1 MFMKKKRILELE
13 RDVTRYTHCFVFES
27 FLYIEVLFPLCINDD
42 VTSVA
47 KKLSDCI
54 SIRGEKN
61 GPICFGLEN
70 KTRYCVIIIAN
81 MR

>member
-1 MFMKKKRILELE
+1 MLPDILIALCLS
-13 RDVTRYTHCFVFES
+13 HF
-27 FLYIEVLFPLCINDD
+27 YIQKYYLPLRINDD